1 MSVRRSSGLD
11 TGPHLSVPDFSGMS
25 REERIQA
32 MVEWFSE
39 NYTDPVHNSPY
50 ISAEG
55 GYQYIWGGPYDAREQ
70 LSDNFGRFVSEDEI
84 EEAVKEVEAEGTYQW
99 TASDSRLVEEFY
111 EDDPA
116 EASLVDSLPEDHE
129 REEKALV
136 VRRELDVLEQ
146 AIREWKKDR
155 PLLGHNQPPEAISDG
170 LTLAEIAEVEA
181 SISSVRLELDKVGP
195 SPASAQKAES
205 LFRRIAAKLLK
216 YVAGGGAVFIGGM
229 LAKAG
234 QDAYDKLAANFTSA
248 ADALAGWISTFPTF

>member
-1 MSVRRSSGLD
+1 
-11 TGPHLSVPDFSGMS
+11 MS

-39 NYTDPVHNSPY
+39 NYTDPVNNSPY

-55 GYQYIWGGPYDAREQ
+55 GYQYIWGGPYDAREE

-84 EEAVKEVEAEGTYQW
+84 EEAAKEVEAEGTTDW
-99 TASDSRLVEEFY
+99 TASDNRLVEEDY
-111 EDDPA
+111 EDEPA
-116 EASLVDSLPEDHE
+116 ETSSVESLPEDHE
-129 REEKALV
+129 RGEKALAL
-136 VRRELDVLEQ
+136 RKELDVLEQ

-170 LTLAEIAEVEA
+170 LTFAEVAEA
-181 SISSVRLELDKVGP
+181 EAAISSVRLELDKAEP

-205 LFRRIAAKLLK
+205 LFRRIAAKLLT
-216 YVAGGGAVFIGGM
+216 YVAGGGAVFIGGI

-234 QDAYDKLAANFTSA
+234 EDTYDKLATNFTSA
-248 ADALAGWISTFPTF
+248 ADAIAGWVSTLPLF